1 MTDCTLCL
9 FGQVDVVQEAATHCV
24 DPWDVLQEMMMAEL
38 EDAEDDDAFIY
49 GMYQYALHIDKHL
62 NRAEYRQPAMTGL
75 EWVQRK
81 LGDSKAC
88 FSMFRMSPPMFHTLH
103 DLLVQSYG
111 LKSSAKST
119 SVEALGMFLWMIG
132 APQSFRQAEDRFER
146 SLGTVSNMLN
156 KVLKCMVKL
165 AADIIKPIDPQ
176 FRTMHPRLRNP
187 RFYPYFKDCIGGI
200 DGTHVPCVVPNDK
213 FVQHLCRKG
222 MTTQNVM
229 AVCDF
234 DMRFTFVLAGWPG
247 SVHDMRVFNDGTTTY
262 IHVFPHPP
270 VGTHLSDST
279 FGSLLFNYM
288 NVIFFADVGKYY
300 LVDSG

>member
-111 LKSSAKST
+111 LTSSAKST
-119 SVEALGMFLWMIG
+119 SVEALGMFLWMLG

-156 KVLKCMVKL
+156 KSFEVYGEAC
-165 AADIIKPIDPQ
+165 
-176 FRTMHPRLRNP
+176 
-187 RFYPYFKDCIGGI
+187 C
-200 DGTHVPCVVPNDK
+200 
-213 FVQHLCRKG
+213 
-222 MTTQNVM
+222 
-229 AVCDF
+229 
-234 DMRFTFVLAGWPG
+234 
-247 SVHDMRVFNDGTTTY
+247 
-262 IHVFPHPP
+262 
-270 VGTHLSDST
+270 
-279 FGSLLFNYM
+279 
-288 NVIFFADVGKYY
+288 
-300 LVDSG
+300 

>member
-1 MTDCTLCL
+1 
-9 FGQVDVVQEAATHCV
+9 
-24 DPWDVLQEMMMAEL
+24 MAEL

-111 LKSSAKST
+111 LTSSAKST
-119 SVEALGMFLWMIG
+119 SVEALGMFLWMLG

-165 AADIIKPIDPQ
+165 AADIIKPLDPE

-213 FVQHLCRKG
+213 FVQHLYRKG

-229 AVCDF
+229 VVCDF
-234 DMRFTFVLAGWPG
+234 DMRFTFVLAG
-247 SVHDMRVFNDGTTTY
+247 
-262 IHVFPHPP
+262 
-270 VGTHLSDST
+270 
-279 FGSLLFNYM
+279 
-288 NVIFFADVGKYY
+288 
-300 LVDSG
+300 

>member
-111 LKSSAKST
+111 MKSSAKST
-119 SVEALGMFLWMIG
+119 SVEALGMFLWMLG

-165 AADIIKPIDPQ
+165 AADIIKPLDPQ

-213 FVQHLCRKG
+213 FV
-222 MTTQNVM
+222 
-229 AVCDF
+229 
-234 DMRFTFVLAGWPG
+234 
-247 SVHDMRVFNDGTTTY
+247 
-262 IHVFPHPP
+262 
-270 VGTHLSDST
+270 
-279 FGSLLFNYM
+279 
-288 NVIFFADVGKYY
+288 
-300 LVDSG
+300 